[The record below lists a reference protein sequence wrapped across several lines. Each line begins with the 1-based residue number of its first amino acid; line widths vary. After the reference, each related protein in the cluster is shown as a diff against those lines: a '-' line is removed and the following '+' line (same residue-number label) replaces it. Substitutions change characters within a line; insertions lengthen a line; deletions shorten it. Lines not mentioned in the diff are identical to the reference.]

1 MRGSKTRLMAI
12 ALNLTAPLK
21 QDQDTQAHLQQ
32 LAGTFAQQVQPVL
45 DAALAKSEVV
55 HFARVLVI
63 DGKYVQVLTE
73 FDGDPMAYTEF
84 FRQEL
89 GPVFREIFSLVE
101 GAPPWEELNEPNAFF
116 EYTRGLNL
124 EALGASTSGHEDRGY
139 LFCAVGDTTVREIK
153 SSLAQQSSSP
163 A

>member
-1 MRGSKTRLMAI
+1 MAI

-32 LAGTFAQQVQPVL
+32 LADTFVQQVQPAL
-45 DAALAKSEVV
+45 EAALAKSETV

-63 DGKYVQVLTE
+63 DGKYLQVLTE

-84 FRQEL
+84 FRREL

-101 GAPPWEELNEPNAFF
+101 GAPAWDELNEPNAFF
-116 EYTRGLNL
+116 EYTRALNL
-124 EALGASTSGHEDRGY
+124 KALGAATTGDEDRGY
-139 LFCAVGDTTVREIK
+139 LFCAVGDSTVREIK
-153 SSLAQQSSSP
+153 ACLGQRSSSP